1 VSISQVTELAQAFF
15 PSPTDHVP
23 CQRAPQL
30 DFPQLTSLGHSL
42 RLSLQVLFKTS
53 SKYLPFNPEFD
64 YIAIPSST
72 TCSGHF
78 PVSSRSRRLPRDTSA
93 QVSAARIV
101 GTPPHALA
109 TGQIGSGC
117 HLIQNS
123 VVSQSQQQNSFRSF
137 FSSATEHARS
147 QSSAANSGPQ
157 ILGTVVCAPAIGRNH
172 SKHLPFNSELK

>member
-1 VSISQVTELAQAFF
+1 MSISQVTELAQAFF

-101 GTPPHALA
+101 GTPTHALA

-117 HLIQNS
+117 HLIQKS
-123 VVSQSQQQNSFRSF
+123 DKLQSQQQNSFRSF
-137 FSSATEHARS
+137 FRVQPSTPEARVR
-147 QSSAANSGPQ
+147 PQ
-157 ILGTVVCAPAIGRNH
+157 TPVRRSWEQLSVLPLLVAIIRNTC
-172 SKHLPFNSELK
+172 HLIQN

>member
-1 VSISQVTELAQAFF
+1 MSISQVTELAQAFF

-137 FSSATEHARS
+137 FECNRARPKPEFGRKLRSADLGNSRLCSRYWS
-147 QSSAANSGPQ
+147 QSFE
-157 ILGTVVCAPAIGRNH
+157 TPAI
-172 SKHLPFNSELK
+172 